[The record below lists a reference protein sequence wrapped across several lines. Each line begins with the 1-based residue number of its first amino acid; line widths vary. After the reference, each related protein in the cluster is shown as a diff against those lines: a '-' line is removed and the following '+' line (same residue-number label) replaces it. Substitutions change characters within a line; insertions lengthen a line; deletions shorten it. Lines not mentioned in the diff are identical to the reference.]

1 MKTSKSKIIKNTT
14 NKNTTNKNKTIKKSN
29 KIKSCNEFCKNVY
42 VYEIDKQ
49 NKELAK
55 GSNVTYKPTSLKSPY
70 MSSNSD
76 SRKIDRDFRIS
87 TCKKNFCNKNCKKT
101 YKYNDKE
108 SEKLFKKN
116 MKNNFITNMRPELM
130 ETMKTKGAISYC
142 DGFVYNPFNKKQ

>member
-1 MKTSKSKIIKNTT
+1 MKTKSNRKSKILKNTI
-14 NKNTTNKNKTIKKSN
+14 KKNKTIKKSN

-55 GSNVTYKPTSLKSPY
+55 GSNVAY
-70 MSSNSD
+70 NS
-76 SRKIDRDFRIS
+76 KIGSDFRMS

-101 YKYNDKE
+101 YKYYDKE

-116 MKNNFITNMRPELM
+116 MKNNFITNMRPELI

-142 DGFVYNPFNKKQ
+142 DGFVYNPFNKNK

>member
-1 MKTSKSKIIKNTT
+1 MKTKSNRKSKILKKTI
-14 NKNTTNKNKTIKKSN
+14 NKNKTIKKSN

-42 VYEIDKQ
+42 LYEIDKQ

-55 GSNVTYKPTSLKSPY
+55 GSNVAY
-70 MSSNSD
+70 NS
-76 SRKIDRDFRIS
+76 KIDSDFRIS

-101 YKYNDKE
+101 YKYYDKE

-116 MKNNFITNMRPELM
+116 MKNNFITNMRPELI

-142 DGFVYNPFNKKQ
+142 DGFVYNPFNKNK

>member
-1 MKTSKSKIIKNTT
+1 MKTKGNRKLKILKNAI
-14 NKNTTNKNKTIKKSN
+14 NKNKTIKKSN

-55 GSNVTYKPTSLKSPY
+55 GSTVTYNP
-70 MSSNSD
+70 
-76 SRKIDRDFRIS
+76 KIGKGFRIS

-101 YKYNDKE
+101 YKYYDKE
-108 SEKLFKKN
+108 SEKLFTKN
-116 MKNNFITNMRPELM
+116 MKNNFITNMSPELI

-142 DGFVYNPFNKKQ
+142 DCFVYNPFNKKK

>member
-1 MKTSKSKIIKNTT
+1 MKTKSNRKLKNAT
-14 NKNTTNKNKTIKKSN
+14 NQNKTINKTIKKTN
-29 KIKSCNEFCKNVY
+29 KIKSCNEFCKNDY

-55 GSNVTYKPTSLKSPY
+55 GSKVTY
-70 MSSNSD
+70 NS
-76 SRKIDRDFRIS
+76 KIGRGFRIS

-101 YKYNDKE
+101 YKYYDKE

-116 MKNNFITNMRPELM
+116 MKNNFITNMRPELI

-142 DGFVYNPFNKKQ
+142 DGFVYNPFNKNK

>member
-1 MKTSKSKIIKNTT
+1 MKTKGNRKSKNLKNAT
-14 NKNTTNKNKTIKKSN
+14 NQNKTIKKSN

-55 GSNVTYKPTSLKSPY
+55 GSNVTYNP
-70 MSSNSD
+70 
-76 SRKIDRDFRIS
+76 KIGRGVRIS

-101 YKYNDKE
+101 YKYYDKE
-108 SEKLFKKN
+108 SETLFKKN
-116 MKNNFITNMRPELM
+116 MKNNFITNMRPEII

-142 DGFVYNPFNKKQ
+142 DGFVYNPFNKNK

>member
-1 MKTSKSKIIKNTT
+1 MKTKGNRKSKFFKNAT
-14 NKNTTNKNKTIKKSN
+14 KKNKTIKKSN

-55 GSNVTYKPTSLKSPY
+55 GSNVTYNP
-70 MSSNSD
+70 
-76 SRKIDRDFRIS
+76 KIDRSFRLS

-101 YKYNDKE
+101 YKYYDKE

-116 MKNNFITNMRPELM
+116 MKNNFITNMRPELI
-130 ETMKTKGAISYC
+130 ETMKIKGAISYC
-142 DGFVYNPFNKKQ
+142 DGFVYNPFNKNK

>member
-1 MKTSKSKIIKNTT
+1 MKTKSNRKSKNLKNAT
-14 NKNTTNKNKTIKKSN
+14 NQNKTIKKSN

-55 GSNVTYKPTSLKSPY
+55 GSNVTYNPKL
-70 MSSNSD
+70 
-76 SRKIDRDFRIS
+76 DRGFRIS

-101 YKYNDKE
+101 YKYYDKE
-108 SEKLFKKN
+108 NEKLFKKN
-116 MKNNFITNMRPELM
+116 MKNNFITNMSPELI

-142 DGFVYNPFNKKQ
+142 DGFVYNPFNKNK

>member
-1 MKTSKSKIIKNTT
+1 MKTKGNRNSKILKNTI
-14 NKNTTNKNKTIKKSN
+14 NKNKTIKKSN

-55 GSNVTYKPTSLKSPY
+55 GSNVAYNQKKGRS
-70 MSSNSD
+70 
-76 SRKIDRDFRIS
+76 FRIS

-101 YKYNDKE
+101 YKYYDKE

-116 MKNNFITNMRPELM
+116 MKNNFITNMRPELI

-142 DGFVYNPFNKKQ
+142 DGLVYNPFNKNK